1 MVLLSEDKFSVI
13 QAAILGSILA
23 TLLLCLGMCFFVGG
37 WKRDEQNFDET
48 ISEVGSGLLLTA

>member
-1 MVLLSEDKFSVI
+1 MVLLSENKFSVI

-37 WKRDEQNFDET
+37 LKRAEQKFDDT